1 LRTSSLASGGMLIG
15 FNFFTA
21 CKDTVKMPV
30 DISKLDYNDF
40 NAFIKISDEGM
51 VTIFS
56 PNPEIGQGVKTSMP
70 MIIAEELD
78 VPWENVN
85 VVQGILDTQN
95 YTRQVAGGSQSIRFG
110 WDALRQTGA
119 TARQLLVNAA
129 AARWGVDP
137 SECSAKQ
144 GVITNAKGET
154 LGYGDVVKEA
164 ALLQIPASE
173 GAEEEDNSE
182 NPEFKD
188 EQAEGVAGN
197 VKLKDPK
204 DYTLIGTDVGNV
216 DIDKI
221 ITGKPLFGLDYKA
234 EGMVY
239 ASVLRPPAFGQVL
252 ESYDDSATKAIPGV
266 IDVVK
271 IGDKAIAMMGKE
283 EVDWSVRLAPSEKV
297 VVIAENTWSAIKG
310 KKAIKA
316 EWREATLL
324 ESSKAHD
331 KILTDLLDGNDFQN
345 LRKDGDVKKAFKQAD
360 KVVERTY
367 ESPFLPHN
375 CMEPMNFYANV
386 TDSKI
391 HLVGPVQTPASA
403 ASTVAN
409 LLGRDEKDIRLEMTR
424 MGGGF
429 GRRLYGDFVY
439 EAAEISDKI
448 RKPVKMVSTREDD
461 MTTGVYRPAIKY
473 RIAAS
478 IKDGEITGYHLKE
491 AAVDSNMYELIPNFF
506 PAGAIENYQVDVA
519 KYDSNITTGAWRAP
533 YTNFLSY
540 AEQAFLDEL
549 AEITEKDPVKMRLDL
564 LEKVKGTTDDRIQYS
579 AERLQD
585 VLKLA
590 VEKSMY
596 NEPKEGIFQGVCAYY
611 CHNTHVAEVA
621 DVVMENN
628 QPVVKK
634 ITVAVDCG
642 IVINP
647 LGAKNQIEG
656 GAIDGVGHSM
666 YGDFAFENGM
676 PTSNNYDKYRLI
688 RMNETPVVETHF
700 VKNTLSPTGLGE
712 PTLPPAGAAVAIAMK
727 KATGQF
733 WDSLWKYCFLE
744 LQRILLGIHK
754 SSFLNRIK
762 FQVPFR
768 S

>member
-1 LRTSSLASGGMLIG
+1 
-15 FNFFTA
+15 
-21 CKDTVKMPV
+21 
-30 DISKLDYNDF
+30 
-40 NAFIKISDEGM
+40 
-51 VTIFS
+51 
-56 PNPEIGQGVKTSMP
+56 
-70 MIIAEELD
+70 

-119 TARQLLVNAA
+119 TARQMLVNAA
-129 AARWGVDP
+129 AAKWGVEA

-144 GVITNAKGET
+144 GVITNAAGDT
-154 LGYGDVVKEA
+154 LGYGDVVNEA
-164 ALLQIPASE
+164 AILESE
-173 GAEEEDNSE
+173 RADARAAKIEALGEGEKLEEE
-182 NPEFKD
+182 PI
-188 EQAEGVAGN
+188 A
-197 VKLKDPK
+197 LKDPK
-204 DYTLIGTDVGNV
+204 DFTLIGTDVGNV

-221 ITGKPLFGLDYKA
+221 ITGKPLFGLDYKT

-252 ESYDDSATKAIPGV
+252 ASFDATAAKAISGV
-266 IDVVK
+266 IDVIK
-271 IGDKAIAMMGKE
+271 IGEKAKAYLAKGEI
-283 EVDWSVRLAPSEKV
+283 DWSAKLADTEKV
-297 VVIAENTWSAIKG
+297 VVIAENSWAAIKA

-316 EWREATLL
+316 QWSDNSPL
-324 ESSKAHD
+324 ESTEAHD
-331 KILTDLLDGNDFQN
+331 KVLVDLLDGRAFKN
-345 LRKDGDVKKAFKQAD
+345 LRKDGDVKKAFSQAD

-375 CMEPMNFYANV
+375 TMEPMNFYANV

-403 ASTVAN
+403 ASTVAS

-448 RKPVKMVSTREDD
+448 RRPVKMFSTREDD

-478 IKDGEITGYHLKE
+478 IKNGEVTGYHLKE
-491 AAVDSNMYELIPNFF
+491 AAVNGNMYGLIPNFF

-519 KYDSNITTGAWRAP
+519 SYDSNITTGAWRAP

-540 AEQAFLDEL
+540 AEQSFLDEL
-549 AEITEKDPVKMRLDL
+549 AEVLEKDPVQMRLDL
-564 LEKVKGTTDDRIQYS
+564 LDKVKGTTDDSIQYS

-590 VEKSMY
+590 VEKSGY
-596 NEPKEGIFQGVCAYY
+596 RTPKAGVFQGVCAYY

-621 DVVMENN
+621 DVVMEGN
-628 QPVVKK
+628 QPVVKR

-642 IVINP
+642 IVVNP
-647 LGAKNQIEG
+647 LGAMNQIEG
-656 GAIDGVGHSM
+656 GAIDGVGHAM
-666 YGDFAFENGM
+666 YSDFAFDGGK
-676 PTSNNYDKYRLI
+676 PTSKNFDSYRLI
-688 RMNETPVVETHF
+688 RMNETPIVETHF

-727 KATGQF
+727 KATGKRVYKQPF
-733 WDSLWKYCFLE
+733 VSNMATKP
-744 LQRILLGIHK
+744 ILG
-754 SSFLNRIK
+754 
-762 FQVPFR
+762 
-768 S
+768 